1 MASVKNYIHY
11 HNNIDTL
18 NKITEDTL
26 NRLTDEN
33 LKRMI
38 RECVEEIIG
47 GYVEV
52 AVNNIVNEKLGGFV
66 KKEELEKY
74 ALVGHQHQYGE
85 LLNKPEIPN
94 VENFATKEDLV
105 SKVDKVEGMGLSQNN
120 FTNEEREK
128 LINLE
133 NYDDTELN
141 KALNEL
147 SVAVKGIEGNQ
158 GEVNLE
164 GLATIDYV
172 NECLNE
178 KKLVYLTEVEYEALS
193 EEEKNK
199 NGVVYNIIQE

>member
-11 HNNIDTL
+11 HNNINTL
-18 NKITEDTL
+18 NKI
-26 NRLTDEN
+26 TDEN

-52 AVNNIVNEKLGGFV
+52 AVNNIMNEKLGGLV
-66 KKEELEKY
+66 KKEEL
-74 ALVGHQHQYGE
+74 GG
-85 LLNKPEIPN
+85 
-94 VENFATKEDLV
+94 
-105 SKVDKVEGMGLSQNN
+105 KVDKVEGMGLSQNN
-120 FTNEEREK
+120 FTNEDREK
-128 LINLE
+128 LVNLE

-141 KALNEL
+141 RALNEL
-147 SVAVKGIEGNQ
+147 SVAVKGMEGNK

-172 NECLNE
+172 NECLGE
-178 KKLVYLTEVEYEALS
+178 KKLIYLAEAEYEALS

-199 NGVVYNIIQE
+199 DGVVYNIIQE

>member
-11 HNNIDTL
+11 HNNIGTL
-18 NKITEDTL
+18 NKITE
-26 NRLTDEN
+26 EN

-52 AVNNIVNEKLGGFV
+52 AVNNIVNEKLGGLV

-74 ALVGHQHQYGE
+74 ALVGHQHQYEE

-94 VENFATKEDLV
+94 VENFATKEELGG
-105 SKVDKVEGMGLSQNN
+105 KVDKVEGMGLSQNN
-120 FTNEEREK
+120 FTNEDREK
-128 LINLE
+128 L
-133 NYDDTELN
+133 
-141 KALNEL
+141 
-147 SVAVKGIEGNQ
+147 
-158 GEVNLE
+158 VNLE

-172 NECLNE
+172 NEYLGE
-178 KKLVYLTEVEYEALS
+178 KKLIYLTETEYEALS

-199 NGVVYNIIQE
+199 DGVVYNIIQE

>member
-11 HNNIDTL
+11 HNNMNTL
-18 NKITEDTL
+18 NKITE
-26 NRLTDEN
+26 EN

-38 RECVEEIIG
+38 RECVEEVIG

-52 AVNNIVNEKLGGFV
+52 AVNNIVNEKLEGFI
-66 KKEELEKY
+66 KKEEMEKY
-74 ALVGHQHQYGE
+74 ALVSHQHQYEE
-85 LLNKPEIPN
+85 LLNKPKIPN
-94 VENFATKEDLV
+94 IENLATKEELGG
-105 SKVDKVEGMGLSQNN
+105 KVDKVEGMGLSQNN
-120 FTNEEREK
+120 FTNEEKEK

-141 KALNEL
+141 RALNEL
-147 SVAVKGIEGNQ
+147 SDAVKGIEDNQ

-172 NECLNE
+172 NECLGE
-178 KKLVYLTEVEYEALS
+178 KKLIYLAETEYEALS

-199 NGVVYNIIQE
+199 DGIVYNIIQG

>member
-1 MASVKNYIHY
+1 MASIKNYVHY
-11 HNNIDTL
+11 HNNMNTL
-18 NKITEDTL
+18 NKITE
-26 NRLTDEN
+26 ES
-33 LKRMI
+33 LKKMI
-38 RECVEEIIG
+38 KECIEEIIG

-52 AVNNIVNEKLGGFV
+52 AVNNIVNEKLGELV
-66 KKEELEKY
+66 KKEELGKY
-74 ALVGHQHQYGE
+74 ALIDHQHQYEE

-94 VENFATKEDLV
+94 VENFATKEDL
-105 SKVDKVEGMGLSQNN
+105 SGKVDKVEGMGLSQNN

-147 SVAVKGIEGNQ
+147 SAVVKGIEGNQ

-172 NECLNE
+172 NECLGK
-178 KKLVYLTEVEYEALS
+178 KKLIYLTETEYEALS
-193 EEEKNK
+193 EEEK
-199 NGVVYNIIQE
+199 GRDGIVYNIITNDML

>member
-11 HNNIDTL
+11 HNNMNTL
-18 NKITEDTL
+18 NKITE
-26 NRLTDEN
+26 EN

-38 RECVEEIIG
+38 REYVEEIIG

-52 AVNNIVNEKLGGFV
+52 AINNIVNEKLGGLV

-74 ALVGHQHQYGE
+74 ALVSHQHQYEE

-94 VENFATKEDLV
+94 IENLATKEELGG
-105 SKVDKVEGMGLSQNN
+105 KVDKVEGMGLSQNN
-120 FTNEEREK
+120 FTNEDREK
-128 LINLE
+128 LVNLE

-141 KALNEL
+141 RALNEL
-147 SVAVKGIEGNQ
+147 SDAVKGIEGNQ

-164 GLATIDYV
+164 GLASIDYV
-172 NECLNE
+172 NECLGE

-199 NGVVYNIIQE
+199 DDIVYNIIQE